1 MHSAEAIV
9 APATQVAVRSAKWA
23 VMARATDVEN
33 PTTALG
39 HAAVTQTAPNS
50 FVTQALPPS

>member
-9 APATQVAVRSAKWA
+9 APATQVAVRRVKWA

-39 HAAVTQTAPNS
+39 HASAILTPPDRFVIQT
-50 FVTQALPPS
+50 TTPS

>member
-9 APATQVAVRSAKWA
+9 APATQVAVRRVKWA

-39 HAAVTQTAPNS
+39 HAALTHTAPDS
-50 FVTQALPPS
+50 FVIQTTTPS

>member
-9 APATQVAVRSAKWA
+9 APATQVAVRRVKWA

-39 HAAVTQTAPNS
+39 HAAVTQTAPDR
-50 FVTQALPPS
+50 FVIQATTPS